1 MLKRCNRLKSK
12 ISRLVVYRFGTAK
25 IVNKHSK
32 YFLHIPV
39 TYDVPES
46 QISDICNVVG
56 IDRGVNFV
64 VATYDSRH
72 KSGFIRGRT
81 IKQKKILLKTAQGT
95 PPCHL
100 IQSLFFSQ
108 ILHFPLSYL
117 VQSRS

>member
-95 PPCHL
+95 PIEPYPIYKAKSESHWSARK
-100 IQSLFFSQ
+100 SLDAGC
-108 ILHFPLSYL
+108 
-117 VQSRS
+117 

>member
-95 PPCHL
+95 PIEPYPICKAKSESHWSARK
-100 IQSLFFSQ
+100 SLAAGC
-108 ILHFPLSYL
+108 
-117 VQSRS
+117 